1 MVQLESDK
9 QVLLF
14 AFLSLLIR
22 LNFVRVCL
30 HVKVLGPT
38 SAARMAHLM
47 ETKAFMAQLESFQ
60 LETHLIV

>member
-22 LNFVRVCL
+22 LNFMQACL
-30 HVKVLGPT
+30 HVKVLVPK
-38 SAARMAHLM
+38 SAGWMAHLM
-47 ETKAFMAQLESFQ
+47 ERKLLWPSWNIFTLKH
-60 LETHLIV
+60 T